1 MKNARLILGLITLT
15 LFCSCQEFNRE
26 PDLKALLEAYQQAVN
41 SKDAGKFLSCFAS
54 DYTDRFFPPETAQK
68 NIRESLSGKLA
79 PVLEIT
85 EQKISRLKRTEAKV
99 EQGFILQGM
108 IFAKPRKYQEKET
121 LTLRWNSERWEIVSG
136 SRVYQILAGAPK
148 EEDEIL
154 KLMEK
159 RIQALKEKNPGL
171 FSQIIAPDYNFSGK
185 NRERVLKE
193 MAENFKIYKKIELEL
208 KNPRIQLLSGRAI
221 LIEDYQLRAWH
232 QDRILEFQDKEK
244 LELKKTPEGWKISK
258 GI

>member
-1 MKNARLILGLITLT
+1 MKNACLVFGLITLI
-15 LFCSCQEFNRE
+15 LFFSCWGINRE
-26 PDLKALLEAYQQAVN
+26 AHLEALLEEYQQAVN
-41 SKDAGKFLSCFAS
+41 SKDAGKFLSCFAP
-54 DYTDRFFPPETAQK
+54 DYADRFFPPETAWK
-68 NIRESLSGKLA
+68 NIQESLSGTLS

-85 EQKISRLKRTEAKV
+85 EQKISRLNRSEAKV
-99 EQGFILQGM
+99 EQSFVLQGM
-108 IFAKPRKYQEKET
+108 IFAKPHKYQEKET

-154 KLMEK
+154 ELMEK
-159 RIQALKEKNPGL
+159 RIQALKEKNLGL
-171 FSQIIAPDYNFSGK
+171 FSQIIASDYNFSGK
-185 NRERVLKE
+185 DREQVLKE

-208 KNPRIQLLSGRAI
+208 KNPRIQLFSGRAI
-221 LIEDYQLRAWH
+221 LVEDYQLRAWH
-232 QDRILEFQDKEK
+232 QGRILEFQDKEK